1 MNKLAINALLLLAT
15 SLASVTSAN
24 ATLEGR
30 LAATSG
36 GTDYQAY
43 YDTALNIT
51 WLTNANLAFSN
62 QFGLTLSNNAVDLR
76 NDVVSSDGSMTWAAT
91 NLWLSNLNSANY
103 LGFNG
108 WRLPM
113 LGRDLTF
120 GNLVSNFN
128 VGSCTSAKFD
138 GTSNCGWNVLTTDPS
153 DGAAANDLSALTIY
167 SEIAS
172 LYFDTLG
179 NRSVFDTN
187 GNVVKSNGNLENAGP
202 FTNIQHANTPDRYW
216 LGIEDAA
223 TNRVWS
229 FAFGPGLQQTVQ
241 QNLSLNAMLVMD
253 GDVASLNATSAIPE
267 PDVVVMMGLGLLL
280 LGFLSH
286 KRNPSK

>member
-15 SLASVTSAN
+15 CLSSITSAN
-24 ATLEGR
+24 AALEGR
-30 LAATSG
+30 LAATAG
-36 GTDYQAY
+36 GSDYQAY
-43 YDTALNIT
+43 YDTTLNIT
-51 WLTNANLAFSN
+51 WLTNANLAVSN

-76 NDVVSSDGSMTWAAT
+76 NDVVSNDGSMTWAAT

-103 LGFNG
+103 LGFNN
-108 WRLPM
+108 WRLPT
-113 LGRDLTF
+113 LGRDLVF
-120 GNLVSNFN
+120 GNLASSFD
-128 VGSCTSAKFD
+128 VGSCSSAKFD
-138 GTSNCGWNVLTTDPS
+138 GTSNCGWNVLATDPS
-153 DGAAANDLSALTIY
+153 SGTAANDLSNLTVY

-179 NRSVFDTN
+179 NQSVFDTD
-187 GNVVKSNGNLENAGP
+187 GNVIKSNGNLENAGP
-202 FTNIQHANTPDRYW
+202 LTNIQHANTPDRYW
-216 LGIEDAA
+216 LGVADAT

-253 GDVASLNATSAIPE
+253 GDVAKLNPTSAIPE
-267 PDVVVMMGLGLLL
+267 PEMILMTGLGLLL
-280 LGFLSH
+280 VGFLSH

>member
-1 MNKLAINALLLLAT
+1 MNKLAINAFVLLVT
-15 SLASVTSAN
+15 SLASITSAN
-24 ATLEGR
+24 AALEGR

-43 YDTALNIT
+43 YDSTLNIT
-51 WLTNANLAFSN
+51 WLTNANLAVSN

-91 NLWLSNLNSANY
+91 NLWLSNLNNANY

-108 WRLPM
+108 WRLPT
-113 LGRDLTF
+113 LGRDLVF
-120 GNLVSNFN
+120 GNLVSNFD

-153 DGAAANDLSALTIY
+153 DGSAANDLSNLTVY

-179 NRSVFDTN
+179 NRSVYDTN

-223 TNRVWS
+223 TNRVLS

-241 QNLSLNAMLVMD
+241 HNLSLNAMLVMD
-253 GDVASLNATSAIPE
+253 GDVAKLNPTSAIPE
-267 PDVVVMMGLGLLL
+267 PEMFLMMGLGLLL
-280 LGFLSH
+280 MGFLSH
-286 KRNPSK
+286 KRNPY